1 MYYKGGDI
9 LDYYEI
15 EYYEIGRR
23 IKHYRKIRNYS
34 QETLAEKVN
43 ISSSH
48 MSHIETGITKL
59 SLPVLVNISK
69 ALDISIDDLL
79 FDKASIADPD
89 KVTKF
94 CKELSLCSSEQI
106 DAVLEVSYATINTV
120 KKYL

>member
-1 MYYKGGDI
+1 
-9 LDYYEI
+9 
-15 EYYEIGRR
+15 
-23 IKHYRKIRNYS
+23 
-34 QETLAEKVN
+34 
-43 ISSSH
+43 

-59 SLPVLVNISK
+59 SLPVLVNLSK

-79 FDKASIADPD
+79 FDKASISDPD
-89 KVTKF
+89 KITKF